1 MNNIVISTTTANIME
16 DSNKKKADIHQK
28 LKKKLDYFIENH
40 KIPHIIFYGN
50 SGTGKKYIL
59 NYFIKK
65 IYNNDQMKI
74 KEYVMYVNCAHCKG
88 IRFIRDELK
97 FFAKRNMQNNNGKI
111 FKSIILLNAEKL
123 TTDAQSALRRCIEQF
138 SHNTR
143 FFIVI
148 ENIDNLLNPIL
159 SRFCNIYI
167 PYPVIADKQ
176 QNLYDIANNHEII
189 LKKELWLKNKL
200 SKKNIFRNVKEIT
213 QFVEEIYNKGYSA
226 LDILNFIE
234 KTNNKNKYNFLFYFN
249 KIRREFRNEKNLM
262 FIFCYFYFLR
272 KNIALENILTM

>member
-176 QNLYDIANNHEII
+176 QNLYDTVNTHEII

-234 KTNNKNKYNFLFYFN
+234 KTNNKNKYNFLFYFD

>member
-16 DSNKKKADIHQK
+16 DNNKTKIDIHQK

-50 SGTGKKYIL
+50 SGTGKKYVL

-167 PYPVIADKQ
+167 PYPVIDNKQ
-176 QNLYDIANNHEII
+176 KNLYNIANTNEII

-200 SKKNIFRNVKEIT
+200 SKKDVFKNVKELKL
-213 QFVEEIYNKGYSA
+213 FVEEIYNKGYSA

-234 KTNNKNKYNFLFYFN
+234 KCNNTDKYKFLFYFD

>member
-1 MNNIVISTTTANIME
+1 MNNIVISTTTANIIE

-50 SGTGKKYIL
+50 SGTGKKYVL

-167 PYPVIADKQ
+167 PYPIIDDKQ
-176 QNLYDIANNHEII
+176 KNLYDTVNTHEII

-234 KTNNKNKYNFLFYFN
+234 KTNNKNKYNFLFYFD

>member
-167 PYPVIADKQ
+167 PYPVIDNKQ
-176 QNLYDIANNHEII
+176 KNLYNITNNHEII